1 MSDSRK
7 AFEAST
13 ADRFPGLDLSLE
25 AEGDYDDLDAQQHWS
40 TWQASRQALSSC
52 PEIPDSLEPDSRQAL
67 EGEPVL
73 WWDENDVW
81 DLDECVKKT
90 PTSRHTIPLYTHPAS
105 RHALKGES
113 DPVLEV
119 ECECG
124 DFYRANS
131 FGAGF
136 IVGTGM
142 CENCAAITCAHS
154 AKESKGRI
162 EGDKSGYGRIAD
174 PALQGEAVGTAR
186 RCGYD
191 RDITYCD
198 FEADEVPIGT
208 KLYTHPA
215 SAVVREE
222 KRKSFHQGQT
232 ELMAQ
237 FCLLINEMLEGD
249 LKERCGLLE
258 PWNSTH
264 ERLKTRLASMASAVP
279 EGWKLVPVE
288 PSNDMQEAGCQGYM
302 EADGNFLMHISS
314 MGHAYKAMISASPCV
329 SQSTK
334 SSSQTDLQRTDE
346 RPDLGQRKAAQVGKT
361 IGVLAQN
368 EDGEVCAVTDLGRVT
383 WLPND
388 VVAPPKQEKGQ

>member
-1 MSDSRK
+1 MATDNCKAPDSDG
-7 AFEAST
+7 ST
-13 ADRFPGLDLSLE
+13 EQVMG
-25 AEGDYDDLDAQQHWS
+25 GVHKYDDFVGAVLNS
-40 TWQASRQALSSC
+40 
-52 PEIPDSLEPDSRQAL
+52 
-67 EGEPVL
+67 EGRKL
-73 WWDENDVW
+73 YDNA
-81 DLDECVKKT
+81 
-90 PTSRHTIPLYTHPAS
+90 PLYA
-105 RHALKGES
+105 
-113 DPVLEV
+113 
-119 ECECG
+119 
-124 DFYRANS
+124 
-131 FGAGF
+131 
-136 IVGTGM
+136 
-142 CENCAAITCAHS
+142 
-154 AKESKGRI
+154 
-162 EGDKSGYGRIAD
+162 
-174 PALQGEAVGTAR
+174 Q
-186 RCGYD
+186 
-191 RDITYCD
+191 
-198 FEADEVPIGT
+198 
-208 KLYTHPA
+208 PA
-215 SAVVREE
+215 SADLKEE